1 MGLRFRKTVGSG
13 AVKTTLGK
21 SGASVSAGAGN
32 VRVSRSTTGS
42 SRATVSAPGTGFSY
56 VSQKGKKSGG
66 SAGLVI
72 FAVLLVFLI
81 ASCGHGSKTTTVE
94 ITPAPTP
101 EPTVELI
108 AEKPETEA
116 QEKNLPAVADAPT
129 EETPAPV
136 ETPEPEPTPEPTP
149 IQHTYIL
156 NTSSRKY
163 HLPSC
168 SSVKDIKPSNYKE
181 FTGTTEELEEMG
193 YQACKRCG

>member
-1 MGLRFRKTVGSG
+1 MGRSSSRVTF
-13 AVKTTLGK
+13 GK

-32 VRVSRSTTGS
+32 VRVSRSTTGN

-66 SAGLVI
+66 GAGIVI
-72 FAVLLVFLI
+72 LAVLLMILI
-81 ASCGHGSKTTTVE
+81 ASCGHSSKTTTVNV
-94 ITPAPTP
+94 TPAPTP

-108 AEKPETEA
+108 ATKPETDA
-116 QEKNLPAVADAPT
+116 LEKSLPETVKDPE

-136 ETPEPEPTPEPTP
+136 ETPKPTP
-149 IQHTYIL
+149 IQFTYIL
-156 NTSSRKY
+156 NTSSHKY
-163 HLPSC
+163 HRPGC

-181 FTGTTEELEEMG
+181 FIGTTEELEEMG